1 MKPAPFLIL
10 LALVGLF
17 VGYFSGSR
25 MGSHFNTASK
35 TSSAIAARPNEPGR
49 ALASVSP
56 AARHD
61 LKSLLLWWHLE
72 RGGVSEVVE
81 QLERMDTA
89 AIRSLM
95 VELAGVRGISG
106 QRDSG
111 ALSCSLEAAGREIFR
126 RDGEPALGWAAAL
139 DPAQG
144 RQKILAAMI
153 AAAAAESPQLAKS
166 WIDRY
171 LLEFGRIDSGILF
184 AASRGATA
192 RGAEGLV
199 ELKKLY
205 GNMLIGSLPN
215 GPLPENFNH
224 RLFME
229 NFGPGEPESRTTL
242 QQWAAKDPEAAWLAV
257 KDYSARHPRG
267 SSYFGALFVGMAVGG
282 KEREAI
288 RWLMPKL
295 DELPQES
302 RSSALGGLFSDSWNT
317 RAAVADI
324 MAEMPREDDRLA
336 VAESLLDPYNSGPA
350 TLAALQALGSE
361 KAQVRALV
369 KSAESWRNMIK
380 SPPDEMTRKSLRHYS
395 TIAEELQLSPESR
408 AEIDARLRPDR

>member
-1 MKPAPFLIL
+1 
-10 LALVGLF
+10 
-17 VGYFSGSR
+17 
-25 MGSHFNTASK
+25 
-35 TSSAIAARPNEPGR
+35 
-49 ALASVSP
+49 
-56 AARHD
+56 
-61 LKSLLLWWHLE
+61 
-72 RGGVSEVVE
+72 
-81 QLERMDTA
+81 
-89 AIRSLM
+89 
-95 VELAGVRGISG
+95 
-106 QRDSG
+106 
-111 ALSCSLEAAGREIFR
+111 
-126 RDGEPALGWAAAL
+126 
-139 DPAQG
+139 
-144 RQKILAAMI
+144 
-153 AAAAAESPQLAKS
+153 
-166 WIDRY
+166 
-171 LLEFGRIDSGILF
+171 
-184 AASRGATA
+184 
-192 RGAEGLV
+192 
-199 ELKKLY
+199 
-205 GNMLIGSLPN
+205 
-215 GPLPENFNH
+215 
-224 RLFME
+224 ME
-229 NFGPGEPESRTTL
+229 NFSPGEPESRTTL

-257 KDYSARHPRG
+257 KDYSARHPMG

-336 VAESLLDPYNSGPA
+336 VAESLLDPYNAGSA
-350 TLAALQALGSE
+350 TLAALHALGSE

>member
-1 MKPAPFLIL
+1 M
-10 LALVGLF
+10 LALAGLF

-25 MGSHFNTASK
+25 MGGHFDTVSM
-35 TSSAIAARPNEPGR
+35 TSSAIAARPNKPGR
-49 ALASVSP
+49 ALATISP

-72 RGGVSEVVE
+72 RDGVPEVVE

-95 VELAGVRGISG
+95 VELAGVRRIPG
-106 QRDSG
+106 QRGSY
-111 ALSCSLEAAGREIFR
+111 ALSHSLEAAGSEIFS

-139 DPAQG
+139 VPAQG

-205 GNMLIGSLPN
+205 GNMLIGDLPN

-242 QQWAAKDPEAAWLAV
+242 QQWAATDPEAAWLAV
-257 KDYSARHPRG
+257 KDYSARHPRR
-267 SSYFGALFVGMAVGG
+267 SSYFGALFAGMAVGG
-282 KEREAI
+282 KELEAI

-302 RSSALGGLFSDSWNT
+302 RSSALGGLFYDSWNT
-317 RAAVADI
+317 R
-324 MAEMPREDDRLA
+324 
-336 VAESLLDPYNSGPA
+336 
-350 TLAALQALGSE
+350 T
-361 KAQVRALV
+361 
-369 KSAESWRNMIK
+369 
-380 SPPDEMTRKSLRHYS
+380 
-395 TIAEELQLSPESR
+395 
-408 AEIDARLRPDR
+408 ARRCACH